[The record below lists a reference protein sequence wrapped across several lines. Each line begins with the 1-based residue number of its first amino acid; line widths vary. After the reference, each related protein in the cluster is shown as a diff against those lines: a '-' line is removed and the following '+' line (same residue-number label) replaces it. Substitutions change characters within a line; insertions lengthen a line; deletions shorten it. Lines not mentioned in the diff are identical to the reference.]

1 MQQSSQSL
9 RCGAL
14 IALVIFVLPQVL
26 AAQETTAAKAD
37 TVSMRADTTAARA
50 PAAFEEQILE
60 TIKIEAVVEKPSV
73 TLIPKRAETEV
84 GQVPFGHRSFD
95 NELKEKPKIVSNY
108 GQELESTKRIKK
120 MKKVLAKET
129 K

>member
-1 MQQSSQSL
+1 MQLDWQKMRRPYL
-9 RCGAL
+9 L
-14 IALVIFVLPQVL
+14 IIALFVLPYGL
-26 AAQETTAAKAD
+26 AAQENATARAD
-37 TVSMRADTTAARA
+37 TVRMRADTTATHA

-95 NELKEKPKIVSNY
+95 SELKEKPKVVSDY

-120 MKKVLAKET
+120 MKKVLAKEG